1 MRREVIIAGAV
12 LVPFAV
18 LVAAGF
24 YFTPSDPKIES
35 PLPRGGEG
43 QGEGIPAVPQP
54 QTILLRPDAGP
65 PPAAPPPAPEFPP
78 ELAAPLK
85 AVLPEVRRCFA
96 DQHLKATHE
105 VRVRFTPTR
114 DGGFTGIQVDEQ
126 NPFLAACLEDVFA
139 EVAWHPEGPETF
151 APATHTF
158 SFGPS
163 PD

>member
-1 MRREVIIAGAV
+1 MRREFIIAAAV

-24 YFTPSDPKIES
+24 YFSEPSS
-35 PLPRGGEG
+35 LLPRGGEG
-43 QGEGIPAVPQP
+43 QGEGKPAPVVI
-54 QTILLRPDAGP
+54 TLIKDAGT
-65 PPAAPPPAPEFPP
+65 PPAPPRPPPEFPP

-85 AVLPEVRRCFA
+85 AVLPEVRQCFV
-96 DQHLKATHE
+96 DQHLKAPHE

-139 EVAWHPEGPETF
+139 EVSWHPEGPETF

>member
-1 MRREVIIAGAV
+1 M
-12 LVPFAV
+12 
-18 LVAAGF
+18 
-24 YFTPSDPKIES
+24 
-35 PLPRGGEG
+35 
-43 QGEGIPAVPQP
+43 
-54 QTILLRPDAGP
+54 ILLIKDAGVLP
-65 PPAAPPPAPEFPP
+65 PPPVAPEFPP

-85 AVLPEVRRCFA
+85 AVLPEVRQCFA
-96 DQHLKATHE
+96 DQHLKAMHA

-139 EVAWHPEGPETF
+139 EVSWHPEGPETF

>member
-1 MRREVIIAGAV
+1 VRREFIIAAAV
-12 LVPFAV
+12 LLPFAV

-24 YFTPSDPKIES
+24 YFSEAS
-35 PLPRGGEG
+35 PLPRGGED
-43 QGEGIPAVPQP
+43 QADASPPP
-54 QTILLRPDAGP
+54 LTITLNKDAGTP
-65 PPAAPPPAPEFPP
+65 PPVAKTAPPLPEFPP

-96 DQHLKATHE
+96 DQHLKAPHD

-114 DGGFTGIQVDEQ
+114 DGGFTAIQVDEQ

-139 EVAWHPEGPETF
+139 EVSWHPEGPERF
-151 APATHTF
+151 LPATHTF